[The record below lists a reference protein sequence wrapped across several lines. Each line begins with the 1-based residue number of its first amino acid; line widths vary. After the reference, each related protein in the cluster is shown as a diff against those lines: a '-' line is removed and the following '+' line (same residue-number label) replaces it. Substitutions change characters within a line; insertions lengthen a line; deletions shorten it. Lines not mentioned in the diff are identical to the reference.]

1 MMRRVLFYTE
11 RTVMNIDFIA
21 AAESHYK
28 AKMDESALTMRVY
41 MNSPAGVGDHPNFFE
56 EFRKSLEAFKE
67 ARENF
72 QIVQELKSQYLK
84 SQEGAEETETET
96 DED

>member
-1 MMRRVLFYTE
+1 
-11 RTVMNIDFIA
+11 MNIDFIA

-41 MNSPAGVGDHPNFFE
+41 MNSSVGVGEHPNVFE

-67 ARENF
+67 SRENF

-84 SQEGAEETETET
+84 SQEGAEAEEKET

>member
-1 MMRRVLFYTE
+1 
-11 RTVMNIDFIA
+11 MNIDFIA

-41 MNSPAGVGDHPNFFE
+41 MNSPIGVGDHPNVFQ
-56 EFRKSLEAFKE
+56 EFRKSLEAFKD

-84 SQEGAEETETET
+84 SQEGAEEKEKET

>member
-1 MMRRVLFYTE
+1 MRRVLFYIGK
-11 RTVMNIDFIA
+11 VMNIDFIA

-41 MNSPAGVGDHPNFFE
+41 MNSPIGVGDHPNVFQ
-56 EFRKSLEAFKE
+56 EFRKSLEAFKD

-84 SQEGAEETETET
+84 SQEGAEEKEKET

>member
-1 MMRRVLFYTE
+1 
-11 RTVMNIDFIA
+11 MNIDFIA
-21 AAESHYK
+21 TAESHYK

-41 MNSPAGVGDHPNFFE
+41 MNSPIGVGDHPNVFQ
-56 EFRKSLEAFKE
+56 EFRKSLEAFKD

-84 SQEGAEETETET
+84 SQEGAEEKEKET

>member
-1 MMRRVLFYTE
+1 
-11 RTVMNIDFIA
+11 MNIDFIA

-28 AKMDESALTMRVY
+28 AKMDESALTMRIY
-41 MNSPAGVGDHPNFFE
+41 MNSSAGVGDHPNVFE
-56 EFRKSLEAFKE
+56 EFRKSLEDFKD

-84 SQEGAEETETET
+84 SQEGTEETEKEA